1 MMELHQA
8 PRYDGIFT
16 PWIYVR
22 DTAAAAAWYSRV
34 LGLEPEFRLDDH
46 GWCELDT
53 GIDRVAIGLH
63 QADPGDPGDPGG
75 QRGGA
80 TLTLGVLDLD
90 AELSRLEELGVCLDG
105 PVTTIPGMIK
115 MASFRDP
122 DGNPLMLCQVLRT
135 PRHDMKPR

>member
-1 MMELHQA
+1 MQQR

-34 LGLEPEFRLDDH
+34 LGLEAEFRLDGH
-46 GWCELDT
+46 GWYELGT

-63 QADPGDPGDPGG
+63 QAGHGPL
-75 QRGGA
+75 GGA
-80 TLTLGVLDLD
+80 TLTLGVIDLD
-90 AELSRLEELGVCLDG
+90 AELSRLEELGVSLDG

-115 MASFRDP
+115 MASFHDP